1 MVGQTLEQCQDP
13 QDFRLTQLFVHE
25 QRVTDLEAPPPV
37 RVSTV
42 GTSSTTVLLNNAV
55 LLRPFRGRSSQ
66 LALRECATA
75 AAAGDDL
82 GMRHAARTW
91 LHRHEQG
98 GGFAMA
104 GYNNRLAL
112 GHPVEEL

>member
-1 MVGQTLEQCQDP
+1 MS
-13 QDFRLTQLFVHE
+13 RL
-25 QRVTDLEAPPPV
+25 PPPV
-37 RVSTV
+37 RVPPGLRARGSTAIARSLASSGKHEASAV
-42 GTSSTTVLLNNAV
+42 EASSTTVLLNNAV

-66 LALRECATA
+66 LALRERATA

-82 GMRHAARTW
+82 GMRDAARTW